1 MRKHPKR
8 LEDNRTRCGCGRVNE
23 ERMPT
28 RQSTHADR
36 GLLPWFD
43 SPAHP
48 QQHLKDRS
56 SGSHGR
62 GIGSAWITAYSPA
75 TLFPLLDRLEKKA
88 IWDHR
93 SKGMAVKATRASQKP
108 QGPARYGGS
117 EGQRVASDSA
127 SLSLRTDSQTLWMA
141 RIETNLPSQHYYGSA
156 SKASSDGVDPPI
168 LAAALTGIAIL
179 PKGGINVF
187 Q

>member
-1 MRKHPKR
+1 
-8 LEDNRTRCGCGRVNE
+8 
-23 ERMPT
+23 MPT

-75 TLFPLLDRLEKKA
+75 TLFPMLDRLEKKA

-93 SKGMAVKATRASQKP
+93 SKGMAVKAARVSQKP

-127 SLSLRTDSQTLWMA
+127 SLIAKNGFANFMDGADRNELAVATLLWQ
-141 RIETNLPSQHYYGSA
+141 RQQG
-156 SKASSDGVDPPI
+156 
-168 LAAALTGIAIL
+168 
-179 PKGGINVF
+179 
-187 Q
+187 QQ

>member
-56 SGSHGR
+56 SGSARPRNWLSMDYRVQPSNIVSVARPTGEEGYLGSSEQRNGR
-62 GIGSAWITAYSPA
+62 QSDACFT
-75 TLFPLLDRLEKKA
+75 KA
-88 IWDHR
+88 AR
-93 SKGMAVKATRASQKP
+93 
-108 QGPARYGGS
+108 PARYGGS

-127 SLSLRTDSQTLWMA
+127 SLSLRTAQTLWIA
-141 RIETNLPSQHYYGSA
+141 RIATNLLSQHYYGSA